1 MAITKVSRNLLNTG
15 VSDSSDATAI
25 TITSDENVGIG
36 TTTINT
42 GTLGPNNTFLEVAAG
57 TNSGSGTLVLSRTT
71 SGNNNEVGGLRFVN
85 SDNADD
91 DGLDSDGKLVAAI
104 SARAV
109 TSDSNAGDDSGADL
123 VVYTKPEAGNY
134 AERMRISSNGNV
146 GIGNAGPHQKLM
158 VTGPIVLTGAL
169 SGLGAAG
176 NYTYGALDGTALDY
190 YGDNARSWSWGS
202 SSTRGTFTWYQLEN
216 DGQNQITSMTL
227 NSNGTLLV
235 GKTADNTTD
244 VGVVVGDGYVYIT
257 RSANVPVV
265 LNRTT
270 NHGHLL
276 DFRQNN
282 VNVGNISTN
291 GHSLPSDKNFKKNI
305 SDLDL
310 GLNLVTKLK
319 PSKYN
324 YKIQDEDSPIMY
336 GLIAQDVEESL
347 AAVGIEKNSTH
358 LLQHKPKD
366 DENESDYE
374 LDYLKLM
381 PVLINAIQEQ
391 QAIIEDL
398 QTQINEVKHGN

>member
-1 MAITKVSRNLLNTG
+1 
-15 VSDSSDATAI
+15 
-25 TITSDENVGIG
+25 
-36 TTTINT
+36 
-42 GTLGPNNTFLEVAAG
+42 
-57 TNSGSGTLVLSRTT
+57 
-71 SGNNNEVGGLRFVN
+71 
-85 SDNADD
+85 
-91 DGLDSDGKLVAAI
+91 
-104 SARAV
+104 
-109 TSDSNAGDDSGADL
+109 
-123 VVYTKPEAGNY
+123 
-134 AERMRISSNGNV
+134 
-146 GIGNAGPHQKLM
+146 
-158 VTGPIVLTGAL
+158 
-169 SGLGAAG
+169 
-176 NYTYGALDGTALDY
+176 
-190 YGDNARSWSWGS
+190 
-202 SSTRGTFTWYQLEN
+202 
-216 DGQNQITSMTL
+216 
-227 NSNGTLLV
+227 
-235 GKTADNTTD
+235 
-244 VGVVVGDGYVYIT
+244 
-257 RSANVPVV
+257 